1 MVFLIINHVA
11 LSPLRSVMLFW
22 LTMTRMRKST
32 SAGASMFS
40 AVPPMV
46 WSALSLIAAK
56 ARSMENNAPSAAA
69 ASMVRNI

>member
-1 MVFLIINHVA
+1 
-11 LSPLRSVMLFW
+11 
-22 LTMTRMRKST
+22 MTRMRKST